1 MSNDDKPK
9 IVICRA
15 TGETVGDSYRGV
27 RCGGR
32 PGAEFY
38 NTRSGQT
45 EKMPKAKF
53 DLLYRLEECK

>member
-1 MSNDDKPK
+1 MGNDDKPK

-15 TGETVGDSYRGV
+15 TGETVGGSYRGV
-27 RCGGR
+27 RCGGKQ
-32 PGAEFY
+32 GAEFY

>member
-9 IVICRA
+9 IVICQA

-27 RCGGR
+27 RCRGKQ
-32 PGAEFY
+32 GAEFY
-38 NTRSGQT
+38 DTRSRQT
-45 EKMPKAKF
+45 EKMPKNKF